1 MCLTSVGR
9 VSISCP
15 TITCQIPPI
24 TSSTSSG
31 NLAIHQLQLL
41 QRSCKTNK
49 WTCKEELKSET
60 LVKTHSLLA
69 VCLVKALIHCTWASR
84 SRVEGLS
91 LRTTNIRIKTRTLEV
106 TTNLIWQIWMP
117 AWLLRQMR
125 DLHLLVR
132 LPMGSNRAMLC
143 KNVQEGL

>member
-31 NLAIHQLQLL
+31 NLAIHQQQLL

-60 LVKTHSLLA
+60 LVKTHSLLG